1 MAIRGPDKRYVI
13 DKKLKTL
20 GASVIIR
27 IKIKG
32 INKAPLN
39 GILLSVLRS
48 LKLLYLTFETISIE
62 ADINKIDIIIN
73 PDNPFTEWMRH
84 CHNET
89 ETKVADAGDGNPI
102 K

>member
-39 GILLSVLRS
+39 GILLRVLRS
-48 LKLLYLTFETISIE
+48 LKLLYLTFETIRTE
-62 ADINKIDIIIN
+62 ADIKKIETVMN
-73 PDNPFTEWMRH
+73 PSKPFIE
-84 CHNET
+84 
-89 ETKVADAGDGNPI
+89 
-102 K
+102 